1 MSSTEQSS
9 GVGERIRND
18 FSTEA
23 WVLIPVGVGINVV
36 VGTIIQALRVP
47 LFLDT
52 IGTMLVAILAG
63 PWVAVVAG
71 ILTNLVLGFTA
82 GPQLIP
88 FALVNVA
95 IALVVGYM
103 AKRGWFRIANTIG
116 YWRLLAAGIVIAL
129 VGTFFSAPI
138 AVFVFG
144 GVTPGAQGAI
154 TAAFLAS
161 GNAIW
166 TSVISASFIT
176 EPIDKTI
183 SITVA
188 YLIAQSV
195 PLRYL
200 PRRGMNALNE
210 SAARD

>member
-1 MSSTEQSS
+1 MSSPEQSGGFLES
-9 GVGERIRND
+9 VRND

-36 VGTIIQALRVP
+36 VGTIVQTLRIP

-103 AKRGWFRIANTIG
+103 AKRGWFQISNTIG
-116 YWRLLAAGIVIAL
+116 YWRLVAAGVIIAL
-129 VGTFFSAPI
+129 VGTAFSAPI
-138 AVFVFG
+138 SVYVFG

-166 TSVISASFIT
+166 TSVVSASFIT
-176 EPIDKTI
+176 EPIDKII

-188 YLIAQSV
+188 YFIAQSV

-210 SAARD
+210 

>member
-1 MSSTEQSS
+1 MSSTEQS
-9 GVGERIRND
+9 GGFLEGIRND

-36 VGTIIQALRVP
+36 VGTIVQTLRIP

-52 IGTMLVAILAG
+52 IGTILVAILAG

-88 FALVNVA
+88 FALVNIA

-103 AKRGWFRIANTIG
+103 AKRGWFRISNTIG
-116 YWRLLAAGIVIAL
+116 YWRLIAAGVIIAL
-129 VGTFFSAPI
+129 VATAFSAPI
-138 AVFVFG
+138 SVFVFG

-166 TSVISASFIT
+166 TSVVSASFIT
-176 EPIDKTI
+176 EPIDKII

-188 YLIAQSV
+188 YFIAQSV

-200 PRRGMNALNE
+200 PRRGMSALNE
-210 SAARD
+210 

>member
-1 MSSTEQSS
+1 MVVDMSNTEQSK
-9 GVGERIRND
+9 GFVERIRED

-36 VGTIIQALRVP
+36 VGTIIQTLRVP

-52 IGTMLVAILAG
+52 IGTILVALLAG
-63 PWVAVVAG
+63 PWVAVIAG
-71 ILTNLVLGFTA
+71 ILTNLVLGFTS

-88 FALVNVA
+88 FALVNIA
-95 IALVVGYM
+95 IALVIGFL
-103 AKRGWFRIANTIG
+103 AKWGWFRIESTVG
-116 YWRLLAAGIVIAL
+116 YWRLIAAGILVAL
-129 VGTFFSAPI
+129 VGTAFSAPI
-138 AVFVFG
+138 SVFVFG
-144 GVTPGAQGAI
+144 GVTPGAQGAV

-176 EPIDKTI
+176 EPIDKII
-183 SITVA
+183 SIFIA
-188 YLIAQSV
+188 YFIARSV

-200 PRRGMNALNE
+200 PRRGMDAL
-210 SAARD
+210 RR